1 MAVLFPRREQRAGGD
16 ADALGERAMIRN
28 GALLSPPASD
38 GALEGITRGVVFEL
52 ARELGIPVREESLG
66 TYDLRVADEVILV
79 GTGAGLVAVRSVDG
93 RALASCPGPLFRR
106 LEPAFEALVRR
117 EV

>member
-1 MAVLFPRREQRAGGD
+1 
-16 ADALGERAMIRN
+16 MIRN

-66 TYDLRVADEVILV
+66 TYDLRVAM
-79 GTGAGLVAVRSVDG
+79 R
-93 RALASCPGPLFRR
+93 
-106 LEPAFEALVRR
+106 
-117 EV
+117 